1 MTPVSYPKS
10 REPKVATPARK
21 AMERFGPEAGVSR
34 VRSSSSFLL
43 SAGGVEESVM
53 VSIVHPLFIARAHI
67 R

>member
-1 MTPVSYPKS
+1 
-10 REPKVATPARK
+10 
-21 AMERFGPEAGVSR
+21 MERFGPEAGVSR